1 MIDFIYKLK
10 IITQK
15 SNKNFK
21 KQTLSEILIYFQL
34 KYLIKYLNT
43 NFIHTIKP
51 KSNQKK
57 KPNSNLTYFSHT
69 SKVNLKEEVEF
80 IKAKLKLR
88 RRERFLGFFQ
98 RNFFLFSWK
107 SFLDFRNSQDF
118 IHRVFLFLS
127 NHIGTYKSSIQ
138 ELVEG
143 QREVIH
149 NDEFLFDDGE
159 TAKEKTEKFERKF
172 KENFSIKEIISKYKN
187 NNN

>member
-15 SNKNFK
+15 PNKNFK
-21 KQTLSEILIYFQL
+21 KQTLSEILIYLQL
-34 KYLIKYLNT
+34 KYLIKTLNA
-43 NFIHTIKP
+43 NFIRTIKQ

-57 KPNSNLTYFSHT
+57 KPNSSYFLHT

-80 IKAKLKLR
+80 IKEKLNLK
-88 RRERFLGFFQ
+88 RRERLLVFFQ
-98 RNFFLFSWK
+98 TKFFIFNWK

-118 IHRVFLFLS
+118 IHKVFLFLS
-127 NHIGTYKSSIQ
+127 KHIGTYKSSIQ

-159 TAKEKTEKFERKF
+159 TAKEKTNKFERKF